1 MVQGRDLLLSSI
13 LGCGYLDLSVLDDC
27 EYDFDEMVEECKFNF
42 GEISLNGLART
53 MFAMGIRDIEEW
65 INNRIE
71 EIKGEMEYFYFE
83 DGENEEDDEEYMMLR
98 KELEELEELKPW
110 EDIESFHNYLDT
122 SIYFIDNGETY
133 NTYCEEALKEFE
145 CNTGYSISG

>member
-27 EYDFDEMVEECKFNF
+27 EYDFDEMIEECKFNF

-53 MFAMGIRDIEEW
+53 MFEMGIRDIEEW

-98 KELEELEELKPW
+98 EELEELEELKPW

-122 SIYFIDNGETY
+122 SIYFVDNEETY
-133 NTYCEEALKEFE
+133 NTYCGEALKEFE
-145 CNTGYSISG
+145 ENTGYSIG